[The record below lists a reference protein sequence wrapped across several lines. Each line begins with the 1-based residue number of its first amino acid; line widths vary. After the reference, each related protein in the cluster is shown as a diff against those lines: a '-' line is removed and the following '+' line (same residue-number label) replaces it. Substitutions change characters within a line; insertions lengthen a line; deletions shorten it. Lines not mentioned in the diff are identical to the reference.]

1 MKRTNLLLMVLP
13 LLFVAA
19 CSASAELPASSASA
33 PTAVEPAAPV
43 DPTAT
48 AAAPTAESSN
58 EASETSTESDGDASA
73 AEAAVAADAPE
84 ESAPAEEAAV
94 KPVDWLTVMGRTEE
108 GLATLGNPDAS
119 VTMIDYSDFM

>member
-33 PTAVEPAAPV
+33 PTAVEPAAPA

-48 AAAPTAESSN
+48 AAAPTAES
-58 EASETSTESDGDASA
+58 AGDTSA
-73 AEAAVAADAPE
+73 AEAAVAADPPE
-84 ESAPAEEAAV
+84 ESAPADAAAV
-94 KPVDWLTVMGRTEE
+94 EPVDWLTVMGRTDE
-108 GLATLGNPDAS
+108 GLATLGNPDAT